1 MLKIRIIPILTTN
14 GFALVKT
21 KQFTNPRMVGNAVQA
36 ARIYNSRGVDEL
48 VYIDIF
54 ASKQNRKINL
64 KTAKDVIS
72 ECFMPVGVG
81 GGIEEIED
89 INNLLQIGADKV
101 ILKKQAIINP
111 NFIKHAANF
120 FGSQCISV
128 SVDVV
133 RIGHEYMIYNEMEIK
148 IRLNDFISKIQ
159 DLGAGE
165 ILLNSVD
172 RDGMMNGF
180 DIELVNITQKMSNIP
195 VVVIGGGGNI
205 EHYKKLFTETD
216 CQAVGSSSIFHFTQ
230 YTPLDIKNELFKLGK
245 PVRI

>member
-21 KQFTNPRMVGNAVQA
+21 KQFANPRMVGNAVQA
-36 ARIYNSRGVDEL
+36 ARIFNSRGVDEL

-54 ASKQNRKINL
+54 ASKQDRKINL
-64 KTAKDVIS
+64 KTAKDVIG

-81 GGIEEIED
+81 GGIKEIED

-101 ILKKQAIINP
+101 ILKKQAIVNP
-111 NFIKHAANF
+111 DFIERAANF

-133 RIGHEYMIYNEMEIK
+133 RNENEYMIYNDLGIQ
-148 IRLNDFISKIQ
+148 IRLIDFVKKIQ
-159 DLGAGE
+159 DMGAGE

-180 DIELVNITQKMSNIP
+180 DINLVNIVQKISNIP
-195 VVVIGGGGNI
+195 IVVIGGGGDL
-205 EHYKKLFTETD
+205 EHYKVLFSETD

-230 YTPLDIKNELFKLGK
+230 YTPLDIKNELLKFGK

>member
-21 KQFTNPRMVGNAVQA
+21 KQFSNPRMVGNAVQA

-48 VYIDIF
+48 VFIDIF

-64 KTAKDVIS
+64 KTAKDVIT

-81 GGIEEIED
+81 GGIEEIDD

-111 NFIKHAANF
+111 DFIKRSANF

-128 SVDVV
+128 SVDVFKN
-133 RIGHEYMIYNEMEIK
+133 GNNYMIYNEMGIK
-148 IRLNDFISKIQ
+148 IDLSDFIRKIQ

-172 RDGMMNGF
+172 NDGMMNGF
-180 DIELVNITQKMSNIP
+180 DIDLVNITQKISNIP
-195 VVVIGGGGNI
+195 IVVIGGGGDLQ
-205 EHYKKLFTETD
+205 HYKQLFTETD
-216 CQAVGSSSIFHFTQ
+216 CKAVGSSSIFHFTQ
-230 YTPLDIKNELFKLGK
+230 FTPNDIKNELFKLGK

>member
-21 KQFTNPRMVGNAVQA
+21 KQFANPRMVGNAVQA
-36 ARIYNSRGVDEL
+36 ARIFNSRGVDEL

-54 ASKQNRKINL
+54 ASKQDRKINL
-64 KTAKDVIS
+64 KTAKDVIG

-81 GGIEEIED
+81 GGIKEIED

-101 ILKKQAIINP
+101 ILKKQAIVNP
-111 NFIKHAANF
+111 DFIERAANF

-133 RIGHEYMIYNEMEIK
+133 RNENEYMIYNDLGIQ
-148 IRLNDFISKIQ
+148 IRLIDFVKKIQ
-159 DLGAGE
+159 DMGAGE

-180 DIELVNITQKMSNIP
+180 DINLVNIVQKISNIP
-195 VVVIGGGGNI
+195 IVVIGGGGDL
-205 EHYKKLFTETD
+205 EHYKVLFNETD

-230 YTPLDIKNELFKLGK
+230 YTPLDIKNELLKFGK